1 MKPTYYNRNLP
12 KKERLGKVLPVD
24 EIFVSIQTEGPFTG
38 MPACFVRLYGCNLK
52 CSFCDTQ
59 QEKYEK
65 LRVKDI
71 ISRIEKM
78 SSALLIVVT
87 GGEPFIH
94 NINLLC
100 DQLLERGFL
109 VQLETNGTVLSPNF
123 DLNREN
129 LKIVVSPKTK
139 KIDPA
144 IAEAAMAFKY
154 VISNNNIDH
163 QTGLPKKVFVP
174 KKHNGKIM
182 LSPMFTDDQEETKE
196 NILLAV
202 SLCKL
207 FGYHLNLQYHKLIGI
222 R

>member
-12 KKERLGKVLPVD
+12 KKERSGKVLPVD

-78 SSALLIVVT
+78 SSALLIVIT

-109 VQLETNGTVLSPNF
+109 VQIETNGTILSPDF

-139 KIDPA
+139 KIDLA
-144 IAEAAMAFKY
+144 IAEVAMAFKY
-154 VISNNNIDH
+154 VINNNNIDH

-174 KKHNGKIM
+174 KEHNGKIM

-207 FGYHLNLQYHKLIGI
+207 FGYHLTLQYHKLINI